1 MHLFVARFLRN
12 QNNMIVSKDINPER
26 DFYYLGAKTID
37 ILSSSQ
43 TKKMDFFDV
52 FNTLKLTED
61 ISLNLFTLTLD
72 WLFILGVIDNSQKG
86 YIVKCF

>member
-1 MHLFVARFLRN
+1 
-12 QNNMIVSKDINPER
+12 MIVSKDINPER
-26 DFYYLGAKTID
+26 DFYYLGAKTIEV
-37 ILSSSQ
+37 LSSSKE
-43 TKKMDFFDV
+43 KKMDLFNV
-52 FNTLKLTED
+52 FNTLKITED